1 MPIHYFIRSFL
12 RVTGGNCDEIFSEI
26 EYYDHS
32 VLYQIQTK
40 ESDQVKMLHRRGL
53 LEDDV
58 TYVPGTV
65 AGGLES
71 ARRAGVDGSM
81 TMKERAAAGG
91 LETARRAGVDGRTTM
106 AERGA
111 GTTFSNLQ
119 KSVTMMKKKGD
130 FTGNLQRLVDWEGKG
145 TPKQKKNAKDKKEEK
160 LRNFRDDTTKRL
172 EAALEALEK
181 YAPHAIEE
189 ESDDISE
196 WIDFVRDRKKRLE
209 DAWKVRTDQ
218 EAEKQKNK

>member
-26 EYYDHS
+26 KYYDHS

-71 ARRAGVDGSM
+71 VRRAGVDGSM
-81 TMKERAAAGG
+81 TMKERG

-119 KSVTMMKKKGD
+119 KSVTLMKKKE
-130 FTGNLQRLVDWEGKG
+130 TLRV
-145 TPKQKKNAKDKKEEK
+145 TSKD
-160 LRNFRDDTTKRL
+160 L
-172 EAALEALEK
+172 
-181 YAPHAIEE
+181 
-189 ESDDISE
+189 
-196 WIDFVRDRKKRLE
+196 
-209 DAWKVRTDQ
+209 
-218 EAEKQKNK
+218 